1 MIGEGAVMRYAAV
14 LFLLWLGGCAFGDR
28 HVTLA
33 YPPAPNV
40 EVSTATATAA
50 EAEAPTA
57 VPKIGRTI
65 VLQPPVETRTFKQVV
80 GIIRNGV
87 GMHTADVIA
96 DNDVAAWIATALRM
110 EFEAAGYAVAE
121 PAEGQASNA
130 PVLECRIVL
139 VRATALSSYRGR
151 VAFLAV
157 VKKDGKEIFNKSYD
171 TQKSAGTNW
180 VASGAGFAEALSL
193 ALAAAARELAAD
205 VKNAGI

>member
-1 MIGEGAVMRYAAV
+1 MRGAAV

-40 EVSTATATAA
+40 EVSTATAAAA
-50 EAEAPTA
+50 EAPAA
-57 VPKIGRTI
+57 VPKNGRTI
-65 VLQPPVETRTFKQVV
+65 VLQPPVETRTLKQVV
-80 GIIRNGV
+80 GIIRNGH
-87 GMHTADVIA
+87 GRHTADVIA

-110 EFEAAGYAVAE
+110 EIEAAGYAVAE
-121 PAEGQASNA
+121 PAGGQASNA

-139 VRATALSSYRGR
+139 VRATAKGSYRGR

-157 VKKDGKEIFNKSYD
+157 IKKDGNEIFNKNYD
-171 TQKSAGTNW
+171 AQKNAGTNLL
-180 VASGAGFAEALSL
+180 ASGAGFAESLSL